1 VSDRWRHAIEE
12 LLPEHAKNVGNAS
25 EQAAQKIEVAR
36 RFIFMVWGEGKFM
49 RTVEKRIFT
58 SCFPLCNLPQRG
70 RTSPPRPSPAAG
82 EGGKGR
88 ELTYRKAAIFSQGVE
103 SELLKKFSRGNPFST
118 PC

>member
-1 VSDRWRHAIEE
+1 
-12 LLPEHAKNVGNAS
+12 
-25 EQAAQKIEVAR
+25 
-36 RFIFMVWGEGKFM
+36 MVWGEGKFM

-58 SCFPLCNLPQRG
+58 SCFPLCNLPKRG